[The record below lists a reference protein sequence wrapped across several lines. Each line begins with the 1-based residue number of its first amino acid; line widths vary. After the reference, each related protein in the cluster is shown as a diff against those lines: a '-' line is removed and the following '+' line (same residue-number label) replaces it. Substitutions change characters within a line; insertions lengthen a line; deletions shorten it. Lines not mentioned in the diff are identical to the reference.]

1 MVVKF
6 YAYDPLTGI
15 CKPVANV
22 DDMQYLRFERSF
34 VGIGTWDLKI
44 DMTSKY
50 ISRLRQ
56 ANIIKLGNRRAGVIT
71 SRVCVDNDEFFG
83 MTYSGVELKGI
94 TAKRI
99 VLPPA
104 GSAYQSYSGASPEYV
119 IEQLLLAQLLS
130 PANANRKIWGSVKP
144 YTPGAESIKY
154 EGRFGQL
161 AEDIVEI
168 AEANQVG
175 WYADIVNRTIE
186 WGMYRG
192 VDRRVASATGSTLL
206 LSASRDNIGAREY
219 AEEYGIPTTA
229 IVAGQGEGV
238 DRTVITVG
246 DAICGLLRNE
256 TFVDARDVEL
266 AGDLNQRGVDK
277 LAEEGDAEV
286 YSFGLQNSAIEAYI
300 TGGFD
305 LGDQCTVRDTDF
317 LPGVDLDGR
326 LSSVEEIFEDDILRV
341 EATVGYDKRRLAEA
355 IRKIR
360 KSTQP
365 LLTI

>member
-1 MVVKF
+1 M
-6 YAYDPLTGI
+6 
-15 CKPVANV
+15 ANV
-22 DDMQYLRFERSF
+22 DDMQYLRFERSY

-56 ANIIKLGNRRAGVIT
+56 ANIIKIGDRRAGIIT

-94 TAKRI
+94 TAKRV

-104 GSAYQSYSGASPEYV
+104 GSAYQSYAGASPEYV
-119 IEQLLLAQLLS
+119 IDQLLLAQLLS
-130 PANANRKIWGSVKP
+130 PVNSNRKIWGTVKP
-144 YTPGAESIKY
+144 YTPGTESIKY

-161 AEDIVEI
+161 AEDIVSV

-175 WYADIVNRTIE
+175 WYADIDNRAIE

-192 VDRRVASATGSTLL
+192 VDRRVTSAAGSTLL

-246 DAICGLLRNE
+246 DAVCGLLRNE
-256 TFVDARDVEL
+256 VYVDARDIEL
-266 AGDLNQRGVDK
+266 AADLPQRGVDK
-277 LAEEGDAEV
+277 LSEEGDSEV
-286 YSFGLQNSAIEAYI
+286 YSFGLQNSAVKSYI
-300 TGGFD
+300 AGEFD
-305 LGDQCTVRDTDF
+305 LGDQCTVRDMDF
-317 LPGVDLDGR
+317 LPNIDLDGR
-326 LSSVEEIFEDDILRV
+326 LSSTEEIYENDLLRI
-341 EATVGYDKRRLAEA
+341 EATVGYDKRKLADA